1 MPAVSL
7 TVCRSYGIIMDGD
20 GNQMLRFLTAGESHG
35 PFLVATLEGMPAGVP
50 IDSALIQREMR
61 RRQLGYG
68 RGPRMQFE
76 TDTVELLSG
85 IRRGKTLGSPIA
97 LVITNKDA
105 SIDRLPVVTQPR
117 PGHADLTGAIKYDH
131 RDIRN
136 VLERASARE
145 TAARVAI
152 GALCK
157 QLLSQLDIELASHVI
172 ALGSVRATPS
182 HVTVTRL
189 RAKADPTPLRCVDPA
204 ATKKMIQLI
213 DTAMKAGD
221 TLGGVFEVLTEG
233 VPPGLGSY
241 VHYDRRL
248 DAILGWAVLS
258 IHAVKAVEVGDG
270 VLGASLPGSKVQDE
284 IFYTKEKGFHRS
296 SNRSGGFEGG
306 MTTGQPIIVRGFLK
320 PLSTLRKPL
329 RSVEI
334 NTKRSM
340 VATVERTDVTTV
352 PAAGIIGEAMMAF
365 ELAKAVL
372 QKFGGDSLRELK
384 RNYAGYL
391 KQVQRF

>member
-1 MPAVSL
+1 
-7 TVCRSYGIIMDGD
+7 
-20 GNQMLRFLTAGESHG
+20 
-35 PFLVATLEGMPAGVP
+35 MPAGVT
-50 IDSALIQREMR
+50 IDPTTLAREMR

-76 TDTVELLSG
+76 ADTVELLSG

-97 LVITNKDA
+97 LSIKNKDA

-145 TAARVAI
+145 TTARVAV

-157 QLLSQLDIELASHVI
+157 QLLSTLGIELASHVI
-172 ALGSVRATPS
+172 ALGSIHAKPVAATVAMARKRA
-182 HVTVTRL
+182 
-189 RAKADPTPLRCVDPA
+189 DGTPLRCLDPV
-204 ATKKMIQLI
+204 ATKKMMREI
-213 DTAMKAGD
+213 DRCVKAGD
-221 TLGGVFEVLTEG
+221 TLGGVFEVIAEG

-248 DAILGWAVLS
+248 DAILGRAILS

-270 VLGASLPGSKVQDE
+270 VAAAGLPGSKVQDE
-284 IFYTKEKGFHRS
+284 IFYTKGQGFRRS
-296 SNRSGGFEGG
+296 SNRAGGFEGG
-306 MTTGQPIIVRGFLK
+306 MTTGQPIIARGFLK
-320 PLSTLRKPL
+320 PLSTLRQPL

-334 NTKRSM
+334 NTKKPV
-340 VATVERTDVTTV
+340 VATVERSDVTTV
-352 PAAGIIGEAMMAF
+352 PAAGVVGEAMIAF
-365 ELAKAVL
+365 ELARAIL
-372 QKFGGDSLRELK
+372 EKFGGDSLKELQ
-384 RNYAGYL
+384 RNFDGYRRHV
-391 KQVQRF
+391 KAF

>member
-1 MPAVSL
+1 
-7 TVCRSYGIIMDGD
+7 
-20 GNQMLRFLTAGESHG
+20 MLRFLTAGESHG
-35 PFLVATLEGMPAGVP
+35 LCLVAILEGMPAGVA
-50 IDSALIQREMR
+50 ISAETLQREMR

-76 TDTVELLSG
+76 ADAVEMLSG

-97 LVITNKDA
+97 LSIANKDA

-117 PGHADLTGAIKYDH
+117 PGHADLAGAMKYDH

-145 TAARVAI
+145 TAARVAV

-157 QLLSQLDIELASHVI
+157 QFLSPLGIELASHVT
-172 ALGSVRATPS
+172 ALGSVRAKVS
-182 HVTVTRL
+182 AATVATL
-189 RAKADPTPLRCVDPA
+189 RAKADPTPLRCLDPA
-204 ATKKMIQLI
+204 ATKKMVREI
-213 DTAMKAGD
+213 DACMKAGD
-221 TLGGVFEVLTEG
+221 TLGGVFEVIAEG

-241 VHYDRRL
+241 AHYDRRL
-248 DAILGWAVLS
+248 DAILGRAILS

-270 VLGASLPGSKVQDE
+270 VLAASLLGSKVQDE
-284 IFYTKEKGFHRS
+284 IFYTKGRGFHRS

-306 MTTGQPIIVRGFLK
+306 MTTGQPVVVRGFLK

-334 NTKRSM
+334 NTKRPV

-352 PAAGIIGEAMMAF
+352 PAAGVIGEAMIAF
-365 ELAKAVL
+365 ELARAIL
-372 QKFGGDSLRELK
+372 EKFGGDSLRELK
-384 RNYAGYL
+384 RNHENYL
-391 KQVQRF
+391 RQIRQF

>member
-1 MPAVSL
+1 
-7 TVCRSYGIIMDGD
+7 
-20 GNQMLRFLTAGESHG
+20 
-35 PFLVATLEGMPAGVP
+35 VATLEGMPAGVP

-61 RRQLGYG
+61 RRQVGYG

-97 LVITNKDA
+97 LAIKNKDA

-182 HVTVTRL
+182 HVTVARL
-189 RAKADPTPLRCVDPA
+189 RAKADPTPLRCVDPS
-204 ATKKMIQLI
+204 ATKKMIRLI

-284 IFYTKEKGFHRS
+284 IFYTKEQGFHRS

-334 NTKRSM
+334 NTKRPM

-352 PAAGIIGEAMMAF
+352 PAAGVIGEAMMAF

-384 RNYAGYL
+384 RNHPGYL
-391 KQVQRF
+391 KQVQSF

>member
-1 MPAVSL
+1 
-7 TVCRSYGIIMDGD
+7 
-20 GNQMLRFLTAGESHG
+20 MLRFLTAGESHG
-35 PFLVATLEGMPAGVP
+35 PMLLAILEGMPAGVSL
-50 IDSALIQREMR
+50 DSAKIAHEMR

-85 IRRGKTLGSPIA
+85 VRRGTTLGSPIA
-97 LVITNKDA
+97 LAIKNKDA

-117 PGHADLTGAIKYDH
+117 PGHADLTGAMKYDH

-145 TAARVAI
+145 TAARVAV
-152 GALCK
+152 GAICK
-157 QLLSQLDIELASHVI
+157 QLLTPLGVELASHVV
-172 ALGSVRATPS
+172 ALGSVRAK
-182 HVTVTRL
+182 VTAATVAQIR
-189 RAKADPTPLRCVDPA
+189 RKAERTPLRCLDA
-204 ATKKMIQLI
+204 QATKRMIREI
-213 DTAMKAGD
+213 DACVKAGD
-221 TLGGVFEVLTEG
+221 TLGGIFEVLAEG

-241 VHYDRRL
+241 VQYDRRL
-248 DAILGWAVLS
+248 DAVVGHAILS
-258 IHAVKAVEVGDG
+258 IHAIKAVEIGDG

-284 IFYTKEKGFHRS
+284 IFYTKAKGFYRS

-334 NTKRSM
+334 NTKRSV
-340 VATVERTDVTTV
+340 VATVERSDVTTV
-352 PAAGIIGEAMMAF
+352 PAAGVIGEAMLAF
-365 ELAKAVL
+365 ELARAIL
-372 QKFGGDSLRELK
+372 EKFGGDSLRELQ
-384 RNYAGYL
+384 RNHKGY
-391 KQVQRF
+391 VQQLRRF

>member
-1 MPAVSL
+1 
-7 TVCRSYGIIMDGD
+7 
-20 GNQMLRFLTAGESHG
+20 MLRFLTAGESHG
-35 PFLVATLEGMPAGVP
+35 PTLIAILEGVVAGVP
-50 IDSALIQREMR
+50 IDQKALAGEMR

-97 LVITNKDA
+97 LAVKNKDA

-117 PGHADLTGAIKYDH
+117 PGHADLTGALKYDH

-145 TAARVAI
+145 TAARAAV

-157 QLLSQLDIELASHVI
+157 QLLSPLDIELTSHVV
-172 ALGSVRATPS
+172 ALGSTQAKPVSATVAMVRK
-182 HVTVTRL
+182 
-189 RAKADPTPLRCVDPA
+189 KAERSPLRCLDA
-204 ATKKMIQLI
+204 QATKKMMRQI
-213 DTAMKAGD
+213 DACVKAGD
-221 TLGGVFEVLTEG
+221 TLGGVFEVLVEG

-248 DAILGWAVLS
+248 DAVLGRAILS
-258 IHAVKAVEVGDG
+258 IHAVKGVEVGEG
-270 VLGASLPGSKVQDE
+270 VAAASLPGSKVQDE
-284 IFYTKEKGFHRS
+284 IFYTKAAGFRRS
-296 SNRSGGFEGG
+296 SNRAGGFEGG
-306 MTTGQPIIVRGFLK
+306 MTTGQPIVVRGFLK

-334 NTKRSM
+334 NTKRKV
-340 VATVERTDVTTV
+340 VATVERSDVTTV
-352 PAAGIIGEAMMAF
+352 PAAGVVAEAMVAF
-365 ELAKAVL
+365 ELARAVL
-372 QKFGGDSLRELK
+372 EKFGGDSLKELT
-384 RNYAGYL
+384 RNLQGYVR
-391 KQVQRF
+391 QARRF